1 MIYLISFLFLSVG
14 LIIGWIGAERYIA
27 FMQHNEHE
35 FDELFEENPHP
46 EIFGKDGKVDRGDYI
61 TMVFDPWFD
70 PEEWDPDTDISVGW
84 CYNIGRVQ
92 GFDPNT

>member
-1 MIYLISFLFLSVG
+1 MIYLISFLFLAVG

-61 TMVFDPWFD
+61 TMVFDPGFD
-70 PEEWDPDTDISVGW
+70 PEEWDPDTDISVG
-84 CYNIGRVQ
+84 
-92 GFDPNT
+92 